1 MWERIFRATNNSVG
15 RNKHNITFDN
25 ELRKVFYSNLIW
37 IKEIIITIPLTE
49 SMNAVDTSEEGT
61 PNKLNEAI
69 IDSDNDKEEDT
80 CFLIDS
86 ASNRNNIS
94 SNN

>member
-1 MWERIFRATNNSVG
+1 
-15 RNKHNITFDN
+15 
-25 ELRKVFYSNLIW
+25 
-37 IKEIIITIPLTE
+37 
-49 SMNAVDTSEEGT
+49 MNAVDTSEEGT